1 MTPNE
6 KALAGATNTN
16 QGNENLAEGL
26 STIDSTPRPR
36 VNPKNGKPYIFHT
49 LAPDLCTETHD
60 HTLCGRSWKR
70 KYSTRP
76 VSKGEYV
83 RQQCPDCA
91 EIKAMQDATVRRRAR
106 AEKLTEFI
114 LDALDKK
121 GL

>member
-1 MTPNE
+1 MHHNEQSPAPVAPGTREQSNLQAAQTTDPTP
-6 KALAGATNTN
+6 K
-16 QGNENLAEGL
+16 
-26 STIDSTPRPR
+26 PRI
-36 VNPKNGKPYIFHT
+36 NPKNGKPYIFHT

>member
-1 MTPNE
+1 MSTSEKSPAPVAAGTREQSNLQAAQTTDPTP
-6 KALAGATNTN
+6 K
-16 QGNENLAEGL
+16 
-26 STIDSTPRPR
+26 PRI
-36 VNPKNGKPYIFHT
+36 NPKNGKPYIFHT

-76 VSKGEYV
+76 VSNGEYV

>member
-1 MTPNE
+1 MSTDKSTAAVVAPTTT
-6 KALAGATNTN
+6 ATSN
-16 QGNENLAEGL
+16 QQGTQ
-26 STIDSTPRPR
+26 TIDPTPQPR
-36 VNPKNGKPYIFHT
+36 TNPKNGKPYIFHT

-70 KYSTRP
+70 RYSTRP
-76 VSKGEYV
+76 ASRGEYV

-91 EIKAMQDATVRRRAR
+91 EIKRMQAVAVRRRAR

-114 LDALDKK
+114 LDALDTE